1 MLELVLGQVGCFLG
15 LAVVA
20 LGGQLA
26 VRLALLVALQ
36 PVVRDLPAGGNAVDD
51 RAEGMADPRSVRA
64 VAAKGAGLGAPVGMA
79 QHEPVARRLQLH
91 ALVLDRVDEP
101 VPALDVDEVALGQ
114 LGLAAIRL
122 RVLVPDAVDVDELV
136 VGGHEERLRPER

>member
-1 MLELVLGQVGCFLG
+1 
-15 LAVVA
+15 
-20 LGGQLA
+20 
-26 VRLALLVALQ
+26 
-36 PVVRDLPAGGNAVDD
+36 
-51 RAEGMADPRSVRA
+51 
-64 VAAKGAGLGAPVGMA
+64 MA

-91 ALVLDRVDEP
+91 ALALDRVDEP
-101 VPALDVDEVALGQ
+101 VPALDVDEVALGE